1 VQNGKD
7 NKARG
12 RVAKR
17 QPNGKDGNNG
27 HHADENERVEAA
39 HAVGHHARHPPAQHA
54 HGVEDRQQRVGKR
67 FTLAL
72 AQRVRGQK
80 RNAINHRQLAQEIGQ
95 GKPHKPP
102 VSKRLKVND
111 VFKLE
116 LEVSA
121 LKARLHEHNGQ
132 YQHKEAYEPD
142 HTDGPG
148 KAHRG
153 VEGAQNKRENDTSQ
167 TAADSGSAKRRTALI
182 IKPVANNGN
191 HWRHQH
197 AQTNATAHSEG
208 KEKLIVF
215 GRQTH
220 HHDAENEKRAAQNRE
235 MVRAKGIKHRAGK
248 ARQNIAQKDEGRDN
262 PRNLGFGHVFKLIGT
277 DVGLDSTNRV
287 DEAKDGNKA
296 KKAAKDH
303 APSRKAALGEGL
315 RVLLVNT
322 IGAITVS
329 AGAVIVGRSGREQV
343 VHGGLVHRGRRGG
356 CVLVER

>member
-1 VQNGKD
+1 MWLHLGKEFCAHHAVARQRQKNRSTNVEGAGKDNKVIVTTDARLDERTREGDTKQHTKRGEKEHGSVALAIIPRLADLATAHGRKRKHRTIAEAVQNGKD

-39 HAVGHHARHPPAQHA
+39 HAVGHHARQPPTQHA
-54 HGVEDRQQRVGKR
+54 HGVEHRQQRVGKR
-67 FTLAL
+67 LTFAL

-102 VSKRLKVND
+102 VSKRLEVND

-132 YQHKEAYEPD
+132 YQHKKAYEPD

-167 TAADSGSAKRRTALI
+167 TAADSGSAKRRAALI

-191 HWRHQH
+191 HWRH
-197 AQTNATAHSEG
+197 
-208 KEKLIVF
+208 
-215 GRQTH
+215 
-220 HHDAENEKRAAQNRE
+220 
-235 MVRAKGIKHRAGK
+235 
-248 ARQNIAQKDEGRDN
+248 
-262 PRNLGFGHVFKLIGT
+262 
-277 DVGLDSTNRV
+277 
-287 DEAKDGNKA
+287 
-296 KKAAKDH
+296 
-303 APSRKAALGEGL
+303 
-315 RVLLVNT
+315 
-322 IGAITVS
+322 
-329 AGAVIVGRSGREQV
+329 
-343 VHGGLVHRGRRGG
+343 
-356 CVLVER
+356 